1 LLILSRGLENIQQ
14 LVVQGNYFEAFDLL
28 KDKLSEKNISP
39 QEKILTLIL
48 MGVVNNRLGIF
59 EDRKSRFDDSVVYL
73 DDAIKESKKHN
84 ELILLFDAYNIQLQ
98 SLYYCAHEKDLTKT
112 YKLFIELY
120 DKNQTKLRKDC
131 PQAEAF
137 KLLLDGCYNHL
148 SAYVGQ
154 SEENFFKKAFSST
167 QKAFNMANEL
177 ELKELGLFLTYIM
190 YDYIKLIH
198 LDQLLEIFQNGVK
211 IAEEINNNF
220 WKTELQFLIGRIHL
234 NRGDFEQHLEITK
247 QVMQQDEQNGNMYS
261 KCKRYWSL
269 GTHYTELYEDPT
281 ALEYYLKAIELYEET
296 NNTPAVRSC
305 YRFAGLAYERMGQ
318 LDKALEYYQ
327 KSQELYEKIAP
338 LKTSWAQGNIATI
351 YVKKGE
357 MDKGLAIQEEL
368 LDFYT
373 NQIEDKHQQVVL
385 INLLKDIYWYK
396 DDLKKAISYSQKSLQ
411 ISDEIGR
418 KDVSLILYDLVRL
431 TNEAGQNDLANE
443 YLEKR
448 KALTKELNIKPR
460 EVENIFLDAFLLKES
475 SNSRDWVRAELL
487 FEQLLA
493 EDLHYFLKVDVLINF
508 CELLMVEALTF
519 NDLTALQKAEKYLK
533 ELHTLAVTNEIP
545 YLTAESLWLQS
556 KFALLN
562 LEVEKAQLLINGA
575 LKIATENG
583 LERLRKKL
591 LEELNSINSVMSQLI
606 KMGKNEIHLSERMN
620 VIGIQNTIKEVKK
633 QRILSTLEEEP
644 IITRKIFSLKI

>member
-1 LLILSRGLENIQQ
+1 MSRGLENIQQ
-14 LVVQGNYFEAFDLL
+14 LVVQGNYFEALDLL
-28 KDKLSEKNISP
+28 KDKLSEKEISP
-39 QEKILTLIL
+39 QEKILALIL

-59 EDRKSRFDDSVVYL
+59 EDRSCRFDDSVACL
-73 DDAIKESKKHN
+73 ADAIKECKKHN
-84 ELILLFDAYNIQLQ
+84 ELILLLDAYSIQIQ
-98 SLYYCAHEKDLTKT
+98 CLYYCAHCKDLTKT

-120 DKNQTKLRKDC
+120 DKNQTKLRKDY

-167 QKAFNMANEL
+167 QKAFNKTNEL
-177 ELKELGLFLTYIM
+177 EIKELCLLSTYIM

-234 NRGDFEQHLEITK
+234 NRGDFEKHLEITK
-247 QVMQQDEQNGNMYS
+247 QVMQQDEQNGNKYKS
-261 KCKRYWSL
+261 IRYWSL
-269 GTHYTELYEDPT
+269 GTHYTELYEDST
-281 ALEYYLKAIELYEET
+281 ALEYYLKAIELSEET
-296 NNTPAVRSC
+296 NNTAAVRSC

-318 LDKALEYYQ
+318 LDKALEHYQ
-327 KSQELYEKIAP
+327 KSQELYEKVAP

-357 MDKGLAIQEEL
+357 MDKGQAIQEEL

-385 INLLKDIYWYK
+385 LNLLKDIYWYK

-418 KDVSLILYDLVRL
+418 KDVSMILYDLIRL

-591 LEELNSINSVMSQLI
+591 LEEQKSINSVMSQLI